1 MSGRWSDRR
10 SDLVLV
16 DFVDCWYC
24 VDATSN
30 ALPLTPLLLFLICFD
45 CRYAEPD
52 CVPPLLEGAGLPVRG
67 AQRVRRHV
75 PSHHRRATPSAR
87 YCVQPD
93 FLLVVLL
100 FLCWHRLTTC
110 ITILRFNSGNVAL
123 EVGWSFALYDECY
136 KNYVETFMRSTC

>member
-1 MSGRWSDRR
+1 MSGRWSDKR

-24 VDATSN
+24 VDATLN
-30 ALPLTPLLLFLICFD
+30 DLPLTPLLLFLICFD

-52 CVPPLLEGAGLPVRG
+52 HVPPLPKGASLPVRG

-87 YCVQPD
+87 SSRSTKFEVRNHIA
-93 FLLVVLL
+93 LLSKESSLL
-100 FLCWHRLTTC
+100 FDCNR
-110 ITILRFNSGNVAL
+110 
-123 EVGWSFALYDECY
+123 
-136 KNYVETFMRSTC
+136 M